1 MLGSPAGWGRSP
13 ATLRRGSCALSSPD
27 KCGQIAI
34 FAPEACNLA
43 TLISRWRG
51 VQRVD
56 YTATDDFHHARHR
69 FQAAGVG
76 ARTFRH
82 QRLHHLLGHDALRHC
97 PIACRITTPALS
109 LSRR

>member
-56 YTATDDFHHARHR
+56 
-69 FQAAGVG
+69 
-76 ARTFRH
+76 
-82 QRLHHLLGHDALRHC
+82 
-97 PIACRITTPALS
+97 
-109 LSRR
+109 